1 MKKIMISAILMMA
14 LTGCKMNDNPFLTP
28 YTTPHATAPFDK
40 IKLEHYEPAVM
51 QAIDEHNK
59 EIDAIV
65 GNTEAPTFENTIVA
79 LENSGKLL
87 GRVYSAM
94 GTLLN
99 AETNDDL
106 EALAQKLSPTVSD
119 HYSNIMLNEKLFSR
133 VKAVYDNPD
142 KDKLDMEN
150 RKLLDDTY
158 KGFVRQGANLS
169 EEAKKRFREINSELS
184 MISLQFGQNA
194 LKENNAFKMNLKEND
209 MEGLPES
216 VKENY
221 KNEDGSYT
229 VTLDYPSYSPFMMY
243 SNRCDLR
250 EKLYLAMNTK
260 CTKDNEYNN
269 FENVRK
275 LVNLNMEQAQL
286 LGFKDYA
293 EYSISERMAETPA
306 NVYKL
311 LYQLIDAYK
320 PAADKEVKE
329 VEALAKQLE
338 GNDFELKAWDWA
350 YYSEK
355 LKQQTL
361 SLDEEE
367 LRPYFELSKVEK
379 GVFGLAN
386 KLYGITF
393 VQNADIPVY
402 HPDVKAYDVL
412 DKDGTFLA
420 VLYTDFFPRTGK
432 RSGAWMN
439 EQKSQWIE
447 TDGTDS
453 RPHITLTANL
463 SKPTKEK
470 PALLSFDDVE
480 TFLHEFGHCLHG
492 IFANGRYAS
501 LSGTNV
507 YRDFVELPSQIME
520 NFLTEKEFLST
531 FAYHYKTGELMPDSL
546 IQKVINASNYPAAY
560 ACMRQVSFGL
570 LDMAYYTLTTP
581 FSGDVIA
588 FEKEAMTPTRVLP
601 DVPGTCMSVTFHHIM
616 GGGYEAGYY
625 SYKWA
630 EVLDADAFQRFKNEG
645 IFSTEVAKS
654 FRNNILSRGGVEHPM
669 TLYKRY
675 RGQEPSIDALLQRD
689 GIKKD

>member
-1 MKKIMISAILMMA
+1 MSAIFAMA
-14 LTGCKMNDNPFLTP
+14 LFGCKMNNNPFLTP
-28 YTTPHATAPFDK
+28 YNTPHDTAPFDK
-40 IKLEHYEPAVM
+40 IRLEHYEPAVM
-51 QAIDEHNK
+51 QAIEEHDK
-59 EIDAIV
+59 EIDAII
-65 GNTEAPTFENTIVA
+65 GNTENPTFENTIVA
-79 LENSGKLL
+79 FENSGRLL
-87 GRVYSAM
+87 NRVFAAAN
-94 GTLLN
+94 TLLN

-106 EALAQKLSPTVSD
+106 DALAQKLSPTVSD
-119 HYSNIMLNEKLFSR
+119 HYSNIMLNEKLFAR
-133 VKAVYDNPD
+133 VKSVFDNPD
-142 KDKLDMEN
+142 KEKLDMED
-150 RKLLDDTY
+150 RKLLDETY
-158 KGFVRQGANLS
+158 KAFVRQGANLS
-169 EEAKKRFREINSELS
+169 EDAKKRFRDINSELS

-194 LKENNAFKMNLKEND
+194 LKENNAFKMNLEEKD

-229 VTLDYPSYSPFMMY
+229 VKLDYPSYSPFMMY
-243 SNRCDLR
+243 SSRRDLR

-269 FENVRK
+269 FDNVRK

-286 LGFKDYA
+286 LGFKNYA
-293 EYSISERMAETPA
+293 EYSISERMAETPE

-320 PAADKEVKE
+320 PAADKEVAE

-338 GNDFELKAWDWA
+338 GNDFELKSWDWA

-393 VQNADIPVY
+393 VQNTDIPVY

-412 DKDGTFLA
+412 DKDGSFLA
-420 VLYTDFFPRTGK
+420 VLYTDFFPRDGK

-439 EQKSQWIE
+439 EQKSQWLE
-447 TDGTDS
+447 KDGTDS

-492 IFANGRYAS
+492 IFAHGKYAS

-546 IQKVINASNYPAAY
+546 VRKVINASNYHAAY

-570 LDMAYYTLTTP
+570 LDMAYYTLAAP
-581 FSGDVIA
+581 FTGDVIA

-645 IFSTEVAKS
+645 IFNVEVAES